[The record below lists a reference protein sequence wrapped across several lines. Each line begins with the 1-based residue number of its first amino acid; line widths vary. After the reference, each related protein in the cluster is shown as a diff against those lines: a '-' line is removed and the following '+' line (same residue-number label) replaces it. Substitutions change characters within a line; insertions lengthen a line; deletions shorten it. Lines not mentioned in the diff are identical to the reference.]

1 MAAFLEQHNLGL
13 VTRISEV
20 VNDNRDEQSSFE
32 KKRNVKAIEE
42 MVTIGKTYTGAAR
55 PQVTISHSFYLHMLT
70 NNI

>member
-13 VTRISEV
+13 VTRISEI
-20 VNDNRDEQSSFE
+20 VNDNRVEQSSFE

-55 PQVTISHSFYLHMLT
+55 PQVSTTHLV
-70 NNI
+70 